1 MSLRIKK
8 GDMVEITAGKDKGK
22 NGNVLKIFPDKNR
35 AIVEGV
41 NVVKKHQRRRSE
53 QQQSG
58 IVEKTAALHMSNLA
72 LWCPSCKKGV
82 RFSVKVNDDKSKSRI
97 CSKCSAQI

>member
-8 GDMVEITAGKDKGK
+8 GDTVEIITGKDKGK
-22 NGNVLKIFPDKNR
+22 SGKVLRVFVKEDR
-35 AIVEGV
+35 AIVEGL
-41 NVVKKHQRRRSE
+41 NVVKKHQKRRSE

-58 IVEKTAALHMSNLA
+58 IVEKPAPINISNLA

-82 RFSVKVNDDKSKSRI
+82 RFGVQVNEDKSKVRV
-97 CSKCSAQI
+97 CKKCNAQL

>member
-8 GDMVEITAGKDKGK
+8 GDTVEIIAGKDKGK
-22 NGNVLKIFPDKNR
+22 TGSVLEIEVSGKK
-35 AIVEGV
+35 ALVEGL
-41 NVVKKHQRRRSE
+41 NMVKKHQRRRSE

-58 IVEKTAALHMSNLA
+58 IKDLPAALDMSKLA

-82 RFSVKVNDDKSKSRI
+82 RFGVQVNEDKSKVRV
-97 CSKCSAQI
+97 CKKCNAQL